1 MDSNTTNDHL
11 VEEEDGESTG
21 KIKRIDVLKV
31 EYGKRKLCEC
41 SNPHYEIDYVN
52 KIVQCED
59 CGAIVEPFEALY
71 NMAKHYE
78 RLGDQVEALL
88 EQRREIAAYKP
99 HLIVIKNLEREARAG
114 MIPYC
119 PKCGKTFELDEISAW
134 HNRKF

>member
-1 MDSNTTNDHL
+1 M
-11 VEEEDGESTG
+11 EDLPE

-41 SNPHYEIDYVN
+41 RNPHYEIDYVN

-99 HLIVIKNLEREARAG
+99 HLIVIKNLERETRAG

-119 PKCGKTFELDEISAW
+119 PKCGEMFELDEITAW
-134 HNRKF
+134 HNRKFRGGRK